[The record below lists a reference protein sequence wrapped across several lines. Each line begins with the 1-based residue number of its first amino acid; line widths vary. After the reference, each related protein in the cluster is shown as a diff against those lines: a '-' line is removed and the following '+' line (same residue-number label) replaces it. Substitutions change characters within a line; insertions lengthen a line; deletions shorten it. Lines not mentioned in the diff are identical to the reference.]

1 MTIPSHVAIIVDG
14 NGRWA
19 LEHGHNRS
27 YGHKAGSDNLEKI
40 SLYAFK
46 KGVKYLSLYVLSC
59 DNLKRSK
66 EEIDFLFNLFI
77 TTFRNKKKVYMK
89 ENIKVVISGI
99 EENLPKKVIETLHD
113 LADSTKNNTGGVLNL
128 CLNYSARREILD
140 AFKKVRELNLEEIK
154 PNDLSKYMY
163 NDLPDIDFLIRTSG
177 EMRLSDFMLFQ
188 ASYAELYFPKTYFPD
203 FNENEFDKAL
213 EEYQKRDRRFG
224 GIVYE
229 NKNN

>member
-27 YGHKAGSDNLEKI
+27 YGHKAGSDILEKI

-113 LADSTKNNTGGVLNL
+113 LADSTKANTGGVLNL
-128 CLNYSARREILD
+128 SLNYSARREILD
-140 AFKKVRELNLEEIK
+140 AFKKVRELNLE
-154 PNDLSKYMY
+154 
-163 NDLPDIDFLIRTSG
+163 
-177 EMRLSDFMLFQ
+177 
-188 ASYAELYFPKTYFPD
+188 
-203 FNENEFDKAL
+203 
-213 EEYQKRDRRFG
+213 
-224 GIVYE
+224 
-229 NKNN
+229 

>member
-99 EENLPKKVIETLHD
+99 EENLPKKVIETLRD
-113 LADSTKNNTGGVLNL
+113 LADSTKDNTGGVLNL

>member
-113 LADSTKNNTGGVLNL
+113 LADSTKDNTGGVLNL

-140 AFKKVRELNLEEIK
+140 AFKKIRELNLEEIK

>member
-113 LADSTKNNTGGVLNL
+113 LADSTKDNTGGVLNL

-140 AFKKVRELNLEEIK
+140 AFKKARELDLEEIK

>member
-40 SLYAFK
+40 TLYAFK

-113 LADSTKNNTGGVLNL
+113 LADSTKDNTGGVLNL

-203 FNENEFDKAL
+203 FDENEFDKAL

>member
-113 LADSTKNNTGGVLNL
+113 LADSTKDNTGGVLNL

>member
-1 MTIPSHVAIIVDG
+1 MKIPNHMAIIVDG

-19 LEHGHNRS
+19 KEKGHNRS
-27 YGHKAGSDNLEKI
+27 YGHKVGSENLLNI

-46 KGVKYLSLYVLSC
+46 KGIKYLSLYVLSC

-66 EEIDFLFNLFI
+66 EEVDFLFNLFI
-77 TTFRNKKKVYMK
+77 TTFKSKKKIYMK

-99 EENLPKKVIETLHD
+99 DENLPPKVIESIND
-113 LADSTKNNTGGVLNL
+113 LVEITKDNTGGVLNM
-128 CLNYSARREILD
+128 CLNYSSRREILD
-140 AFKKVRELNLEEIK
+140 AYKKMKNLNLDEIS
-154 PNDLSKYMY
+154 PNDISKYMY
-163 NDLPDIDFLIRTSG
+163 HELPDIDFLVRTSG

-203 FNENEFDKAL
+203 FDEHEFDLAL
-213 EEYQKRDRRFG
+213 EEYTKRDRRFG

-229 NKNN
+229 DKNN